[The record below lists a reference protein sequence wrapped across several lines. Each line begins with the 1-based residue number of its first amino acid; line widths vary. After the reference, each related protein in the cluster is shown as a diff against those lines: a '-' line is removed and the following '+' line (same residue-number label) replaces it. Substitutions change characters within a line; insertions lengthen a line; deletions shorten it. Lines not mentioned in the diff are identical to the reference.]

1 VTGAPT
7 SVTTSDGSR
16 RRGDRG
22 TLWGLFALPGTV
34 WLLVLFVV
42 PFYALVCVAF
52 GDIDPVFR
60 NAVPAWNPLD
70 WSFGTAGEVLGEIFG
85 GSLRKVFLRTISY
98 VVCAVVLSFLV
109 GYPVAYYLARHAGRW
124 RGLLLALMVLPF
136 WVNYLMRML
145 AWVNLLQVDGWVT
158 RAFSVFGVQVNW
170 LDGQPITV
178 VLGLV
183 YGYVPFLVLP
193 LYAALERL
201 DGRLLEA
208 ARDLGAG
215 PGRTFRLVT
224 IPLSRPGMLGAGV
237 IIALPMFG
245 DYYTNDMLSRSP
257 ATEMVGNQVDF
268 YLNATT
274 QPQKGAVLVLVLSA
288 LLVVLMSY
296 YLVSTMRMQRE
307 IRA

>member
-1 VTGAPT
+1 MSQRLIT
-7 SVTTSDGSR
+7 R
-16 RRGDRG
+16 RTDRG
-22 TLWGLFALPGTV
+22 WLWGLLTTPGTV
-34 WLLVLFVV
+34 WLLLLFAL
-42 PFYALVCVAF
+42 PFFGLACVAF
-52 GDIDPVFR
+52 GHIDPVFR
-60 NAVPAWNPLD
+60 NAVPAWNPLA
-70 WSFGTAGEVLGEIFG
+70 WNFENFREVLSEILTG
-85 GSLRKVFLRTISY
+85 TLRRVFVRTVVY
-98 VVCAVVLSFLV
+98 VFSAVLLSFLV

-124 RGLLLALMVLPF
+124 RGVLLALMIVPF

-145 AWVNLLQVDGWVT
+145 AWVNLLQIDGWAT
-158 RAFSVFGVQVNW
+158 RAFSMFGVHYNW
-170 LDGQPITV
+170 LDGQSITV

-215 PGRTFRLVT
+215 PAHTFRMIT
-224 IPLSRPGMLGAGV
+224 MPLSRPGMLGAGV

-257 ATEMVGNQVDF
+257 STEMIGNQIDF

-288 LLVVLMSY
+288 LLVVFMSY
-296 YLVSTMRMQRE
+296 YLVSTIRTQRE
-307 IRA
+307 LQG

>member
-1 VTGAPT
+1 MSQRLIT
-7 SVTTSDGSR
+7 R
-16 RRGDRG
+16 RTDRG
-22 TLWGLFALPGTV
+22 WLWGLLTTPGTV
-34 WLLVLFVV
+34 WLLLLFAL
-42 PFYALVCVAF
+42 PFFGLACVAF
-52 GDIDPVFR
+52 GHIDPVFR
-60 NAVPAWNPLD
+60 NAVPAWNPLA
-70 WSFGTAGEVLGEIFG
+70 WNFENFREVLSEILTG
-85 GSLRKVFLRTISY
+85 TLRRVFVRTVVY
-98 VVCAVVLSFLV
+98 VFSAVLLSFLV

-124 RGLLLALMVLPF
+124 RGVLLALMIVPF

-145 AWVNLLQVDGWVT
+145 AWVNLLQIDGWAT
-158 RAFSVFGVQVNW
+158 RAFSMFGVHYNW
-170 LDGQPITV
+170 LDGQSITV

-215 PGRTFRLVT
+215 PAHTFRMIT
-224 IPLSRPGMLGAGV
+224 MPLSRPGMLGAGV

-257 ATEMVGNQVDF
+257 STEMIGNQIDF

-274 QPQKGAVLVLVLSA
+274 QPQKGAVLVLALSA
-288 LLVVLMSY
+288 LLVVFMSY
-296 YLVSTMRMQRE
+296 YLVSTIRTQRE
-307 IRA
+307 LQG

>member
-1 VTGAPT
+1 MSQRLITRKT
-7 SVTTSDGSR
+7 
-16 RRGDRG
+16 DRDW
-22 TLWGLFALPGTV
+22 LWGLLTTPGTIWLLLLFALPFFG
-34 WLLVLFVV
+34 L
-42 PFYALVCVAF
+42 ACVAF
-52 GDIDPVFR
+52 GHIDPVFR
-60 NAVPAWNPLD
+60 NAVPAWNPLA
-70 WSFGTAGEVLGEIFG
+70 WNFENFREVLGEVLTG
-85 GSLRKVFLRTISY
+85 TLRRVFVRTVVY
-98 VVCAVVLSFLV
+98 VFSAVLLSFLV

-124 RGLLLALMVLPF
+124 RGVLLALMIVPF

-145 AWVNLLQVDGWVT
+145 AWVNLLQVDGWAT
-158 RAFSVFGVQVNW
+158 RAFSMFGVHYNW
-170 LDGQPITV
+170 LDGQSITV

-215 PGRTFRLVT
+215 PVHAFRMIT
-224 IPLSRPGMLGAGV
+224 MPLSRPGMLGAGV

-257 ATEMVGNQVDF
+257 RTEMIGNQIDF

-288 LLVVLMSY
+288 LLVVFMSY
-296 YLVSTMRMQRE
+296 YLVSIMRTQRE
-307 IRA
+307 LQG

>member
-1 VTGAPT
+1 
-7 SVTTSDGSR
+7 
-16 RRGDRG
+16 
-22 TLWGLFALPGTV
+22 
-34 WLLVLFVV
+34 VLFVV

-98 VVCAVVLSFLV
+98 VVCAVVLSFFV

-170 LDGQPITV
+170 LDGQPVTV

-296 YLVSTMRMQRE
+296 YLISIMRIQRE

>member
-1 VTGAPT
+1 M
-7 SVTTSDGSR
+7 
-16 RRGDRG
+16 
-22 TLWGLFALPGTV
+22 
-34 WLLVLFVV
+34 
-42 PFYALVCVAF
+42 AF
-52 GDIDPVFR
+52 GHIDPVFR
-60 NAVPAWNPLD
+60 NAVPAWNPLA
-70 WSFGTAGEVLGEIFG
+70 WNFENFGEVLGEILTG
-85 GSLRKVFLRTISY
+85 TLRRVFVRTVVY
-98 VVCAVVLSFLV
+98 VFSAVLLSFLV

-124 RGLLLALMVLPF
+124 RGVLLALMIVPF

-145 AWVNLLQVDGWVT
+145 AWVNLLQVDGWAT
-158 RAFSVFGVQVNW
+158 RAFSMFGVHYNW
-170 LDGQPITV
+170 LDGQSITV

-215 PGRTFRLVT
+215 PANAFRMIT
-224 IPLSRPGMLGAGV
+224 MPLSRPGMLGAGV

-257 ATEMVGNQVDF
+257 RTEMIGNQIDF

-288 LLVVLMSY
+288 LLVVFMSY
-296 YLVSTMRMQRE
+296 YLVSIMRTQRE
-307 IRA
+307 LQG

>member
-1 VTGAPT
+1 MSQRLITRKT
-7 SVTTSDGSR
+7 
-16 RRGDRG
+16 DRDW
-22 TLWGLFALPGTV
+22 LWGLLTTPGTIWLLLLFALPFFG
-34 WLLVLFVV
+34 L
-42 PFYALVCVAF
+42 ACVAF
-52 GDIDPVFR
+52 GHIDPVFR
-60 NAVPAWNPLD
+60 NAVPAWNPLA
-70 WSFGTAGEVLGEIFG
+70 WNFENFGEVLGEILTG
-85 GSLRKVFLRTISY
+85 TLRRVFVRTVVY
-98 VVCAVVLSFLV
+98 VFSAVLLSFLV

-124 RGLLLALMVLPF
+124 RGVLLALMIVPF

-145 AWVNLLQVDGWVT
+145 AWVNLLQVDGWAT
-158 RAFSVFGVQVNW
+158 RAFSMFGVHYNW
-170 LDGQPITV
+170 LDGQSITV

-215 PGRTFRLVT
+215 PANAFRMIT
-224 IPLSRPGMLGAGV
+224 MPLSRPGMLGAGV

-257 ATEMVGNQVDF
+257 RTEMIGNQIDF

-288 LLVVLMSY
+288 LLVVFMSY
-296 YLVSTMRMQRE
+296 YLVSTIRTQRE
-307 IRA
+307 LQG

>member
-1 VTGAPT
+1 MSQRLIT
-7 SVTTSDGSR
+7 R
-16 RRGDRG
+16 RTDRG
-22 TLWGLFALPGTV
+22 WLWGLLTTPGTV
-34 WLLVLFVV
+34 WLLLLFAL
-42 PFYALVCVAF
+42 PFFGLACVAF
-52 GDIDPVFR
+52 GHIDPVFR
-60 NAVPAWNPLD
+60 NAVPAWNPLA
-70 WSFGTAGEVLGEIFG
+70 WNFENFREVLSEILTG
-85 GSLRKVFLRTISY
+85 TLRRVFVRTVVY
-98 VVCAVVLSFLV
+98 VFSAVLLSFLV

-124 RGLLLALMVLPF
+124 RGVLLALMIVPF

-145 AWVNLLQVDGWVT
+145 AWVNLLQIDGWAT
-158 RAFSVFGVQVNW
+158 RAFSMFGVHYNW
-170 LDGQPITV
+170 LDGQSITV

-215 PGRTFRLVT
+215 PAHTFRMIT
-224 IPLSRPGMLGAGV
+224 MPLSRPGMLGAGV

-257 ATEMVGNQVDF
+257 RTEMIGNQIDF

-288 LLVVLMSY
+288 LLVVFMSY
-296 YLVSTMRMQRE
+296 YLVSIMRTQRE
-307 IRA
+307 LQG

>member
-1 VTGAPT
+1 VSQRLIT
-7 SVTTSDGSR
+7 R
-16 RRGDRG
+16 RTDRG
-22 TLWGLFALPGTV
+22 WLWGLLTTPGTV
-34 WLLVLFVV
+34 WLLLLFAL
-42 PFYALVCVAF
+42 PFFGLACVAF
-52 GDIDPVFR
+52 GHIDPVFR
-60 NAVPAWNPLD
+60 NAVPAWNPLA
-70 WSFGTAGEVLGEIFG
+70 WNFENFREVLSEILTG
-85 GSLRKVFLRTISY
+85 TLRRVFVRTVVY
-98 VVCAVVLSFLV
+98 VFSAVLLSFLV

-124 RGLLLALMVLPF
+124 RGVLLALMIVPF

-145 AWVNLLQVDGWVT
+145 AWVNLLQIDGWAT
-158 RAFSVFGVQVNW
+158 RAFSMFGVHYNW
-170 LDGQPITV
+170 LDGQSITV

-215 PGRTFRLVT
+215 PAHTFRMIT
-224 IPLSRPGMLGAGV
+224 MPLSRPGMLGAGV

-257 ATEMVGNQVDF
+257 STEMIGNQIDF

-288 LLVVLMSY
+288 LLVVFMSY
-296 YLVSTMRMQRE
+296 YLVSTIRTQRE
-307 IRA
+307 LQG

>member
-1 VTGAPT
+1 V
-7 SVTTSDGSR
+7 
-16 RRGDRG
+16 
-22 TLWGLFALPGTV
+22 LFAL
-34 WLLVLFVV
+34 

-70 WSFGTAGEVLGEIFG
+70 WSFGNAGEVLGEIFG

-109 GYPVAYYLARHAGRW
+109 GYPVAYYLAKHAGRW

-158 RAFSVFGVQVNW
+158 QAFSVFGVQVNW
-170 LDGQPITV
+170 LDGQPVTV

>member
-1 VTGAPT
+1 MSQRLIT
-7 SVTTSDGSR
+7 R
-16 RRGDRG
+16 RTDRG
-22 TLWGLFALPGTV
+22 WLWGLLTTPGTV
-34 WLLVLFVV
+34 WLLLLFAL
-42 PFYALVCVAF
+42 PFFGLACVAF
-52 GDIDPVFR
+52 GHIDPVFR
-60 NAVPAWNPLD
+60 NAVPAWNPLA
-70 WSFGTAGEVLGEIFG
+70 WNFENFREVLSEILTG
-85 GSLRKVFLRTISY
+85 TLRRVFVRTVVY
-98 VVCAVVLSFLV
+98 VFSAVLLSFLV

-124 RGLLLALMVLPF
+124 RGVLLALMIVPF

-145 AWVNLLQVDGWVT
+145 AWVNLLQIDGWAT
-158 RAFSVFGVQVNW
+158 RAFSMFGVHYNW
-170 LDGQPITV
+170 LDGQSITV

-215 PGRTFRLVT
+215 PAHTFRMIT
-224 IPLSRPGMLGAGV
+224 MPLSRPGMLGAGV

-257 ATEMVGNQVDF
+257 RTEMIGNQIDF

-288 LLVVLMSY
+288 LLVVFMSY
-296 YLVSTMRMQRE
+296 YLVSTIRTQRE
-307 IRA
+307 LQG